1 MLPSLTHRSSVS
13 LRVRQRYSSRSL
25 NGNPGSDT
33 NRKATDPQQRLLL
46 ETTYEAFENGKIY
59 LSLPRMAAKWSVAGI
74 ALDKIRGTQTGVYVG
89 AAGVDYTGLLF
100 KDVDDIP
107 VYQSTGNSANML
119 SNRISY
125 VFDLKGTSITMD
137 TACSSSLAALHIAC
151 QSLRVREHTQVVVC
165 GAHIMLNPDNMVA
178 MSMLRYETYPPQPR
192 SRNADRRRLFGE
204 EGISYTYD
212 HRATGYGRGEGVV
225 SLVLKPLDQALRDGD
240 NIRALIRNTGANQDG
255 KTNGITFPSTEAQA
269 NLIRSVYHSAGLDP
283 IETDYVEA
291 HGTGTAAGDPVEA
304 EAIASVFTVK
314 RTTDNPILVGSVKS
328 NVGHL
333 EAASGLAA
341 MVKTIFALEEGVI
354 PPNINFEKP
363 NKDIPLKDWKL
374 KVRQDPSINLLFRAK
389 RS

>member
-1 MLPSLTHRSSVS
+1 MS
-13 LRVRQRYSSRSL
+13 
-25 NGNPGSDT
+25 
-33 NRKATDPQQRLLL
+33 
-46 ETTYEAFENGKIY
+46 
-59 LSLPRMAAKWSVAGI
+59 WVAGI
-74 ALDKIRGTQTGVYVG
+74 ALDTIRGTQTGVYVG
-89 AAGVDYTGLLF
+89 ASQVDYTGLLF

-107 VYQSTGNSANML
+107 VYQSTGNSGNML

-137 TACSSSLAALHIAC
+137 TACSSSLAALHTAC
-151 QSLRVREHTQVVVC
+151 QSLRTGEHPQVVVC
-165 GAHIMLNPDNMVA
+165 GAHIMLNPDTMVG
-178 MSMLRYETYPPQPR
+178 MSMLRYGLCTDT
-192 SRNADRRRLFGE
+192 SKKANRRRLFGE

-225 SLVLKPLDQALRDGD
+225 SLVMKPLDYAIRDGD

-304 EAIASVFTVK
+304 EAIASVFSAK
-314 RTTDNPILVGSVKS
+314 RTTENPILVGSVKS
-328 NVGHL
+328 NIGHL

-341 MVKTIFALEEGVI
+341 IVKTIFAMEEGVI

-363 NKDIPLKDWKL
+363 NKDIPLEEWKL
-374 KVRQDPSINLLFRAK
+374 KVRLDMSTSLLCRAK
-389 RS
+389 